1 MLDRLA
7 VEFQREHEEFEELTT
22 RQKALTLN
30 RWLRSR
36 KLLGMDSPNRNYR
49 RLRNCFIGQALRYKP
64 HQSLPLVSSAIYC
77 SIADRLGIDAKPC
90 LFPSHVHTL
99 VFPPAGVSLDGIP
112 AEEAEANQDGE
123 LPTAIADSMHLDPYG
138 TDEEVPKDTLLALL
152 ANFGWQANA
161 DIFLSSG
168 QPRSLIMRLAHNIR
182 ATFTPDLSGPNQ
194 PEPYVP
200 SFDTSRPASGSSVI
214 NRDSALLA
222 FVWARLMLLPPNGL
236 EWVDSLHRIFDRF
249 TTSWIGDT
257 WLVEKYICPIY
268 DLTGPHG
275 QVWDNPRNLVNT
287 KRDQDNVPLRPRR
300 RADAGAEVLYK
311 VGQVFRHR
319 RLNFLGVI
327 TGWADDGP
335 VVAPED
341 TVMRAVDP
349 SGERSVYYTCM

>member
-1 MLDRLA
+1 MD
-7 VEFQREHEEFEELTT
+7 VVPRE
-22 RQKALTLN
+22 
-30 RWLRSR
+30 
-36 KLLGMDSPNRNYR
+36 
-49 RLRNCFIGQALRYKP
+49 
-64 HQSLPLVSSAIYC
+64 
-77 SIADRLGIDAKPC
+77 
-90 LFPSHVHTL
+90 
-99 VFPPAGVSLDGIP
+99 LDGIHP
-112 AEEAEANQDGE
+112 PDNVQLSNGRSLNATVERALAAFDMFILHDRPGDVDE

-335 VVAPED
+335 AVAPED

-349 SGERSVYYTCM
+349 SGERSVYYTCMRMDSMSQFKVLQRAILPVNDRSQIPDDLFETAGLYFKRFDEKMGMFISNIREEFPDD